1 MVEITGCP
9 GTGKSTLFPVTADI
23 STFFFNFLLSDCFFK
38 KILFFHNLIFRYL
51 LFNSFHLNRSFRYKL
66 AFLYHSFENSLYILN
81 FIIAML

>member
-23 STFFFNFLLSDCFFK
+23 STFSLIFYYPIVFL

-51 LFNSFHLNRSFRYKL
+51 LFNSFHLNRSFR
-66 AFLYHSFENSLYILN
+66 
-81 FIIAML
+81 